1 MLKPQENHGLE
12 INASSQ
18 YYEREAFYYEHQ
30 FQTDDVKIL
39 PSSGLRTKQHKYI
52 KFKNSGASEEFL
64 FNIVLDQDEKYNL
77 AKLRQYQYLL
87 SEMRKLHDKLKHNL
101 AT

>member
-1 MLKPQENHGLE
+1 MHP
-12 INASSQ
+12 SQ
-18 YYEREAFYYEHQ
+18 YYERQAFYYEHQ
-30 FQTDDVKIL
+30 FQTDNVRIL

-52 KFKNSGASEEFL
+52 KFKNSGTSEEFL
-64 FNIVLDQDEKYNL
+64 FNIAMDPEEKYNL

-87 SEMRKLHDKLKHNL
+87 LEMRKLHDKLEYNL